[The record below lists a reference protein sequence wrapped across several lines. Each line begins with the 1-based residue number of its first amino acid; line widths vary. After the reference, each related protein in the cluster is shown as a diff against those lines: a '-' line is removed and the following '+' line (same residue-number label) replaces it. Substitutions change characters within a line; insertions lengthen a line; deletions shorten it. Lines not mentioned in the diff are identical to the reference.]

1 MELAHQYQSPPN
13 CSIHRMSHCRSCKRY
28 HLLTWILIDGFQSQE
43 MIRCFLLNVLVQA
56 LQSMQMDGTFHCKD
70 GK

>member
-43 MIRCFLLNVLVQA
+43 MIHCFLLIVLEDFQKRIRKYTNHI
-56 LQSMQMDGTFHCKD
+56 SI
-70 GK
+70 